1 MSSLRGVV
9 RSAAGSDELQ
19 PVVTAR
25 QRYELQTALFRIDLD
40 EFESA
45 LRRAAV
51 LTDVDALAEYE
62 RAAALCRGDFLAGEP
77 FPWLDAYRADYR
89 RRAADGA
96 SRGAAIAERLG
107 ERERAAL
114 LYGVVLEQD
123 PTDEAAARGRMR
135 HLAAFRDT
143 NGVRKVFKA
152 LTEALRR
159 ELDDPRAAPAQETR
173 ELLAELLGE
182 EPGAVV

>member
-1 MSSLRGVV
+1 M
-9 RSAAGSDELQ
+9 
-19 PVVTAR
+19 PTAP
-25 QRYELQTALFRIDLD
+25 T
-40 EFESA
+40 
-45 LRRAAV
+45 
-51 LTDVDALAEYE
+51 T
-62 RAAALCRGDFLAGEP
+62 G
-77 FPWLDAYRADYR
+77 

-173 ELLAELLGE
+173 ELLAELLAR